1 MPVVDTNLRYLEK
14 VQLTENSGSIIAAC
28 YAAGSARIYHYITSF
43 NTMVCRGFNLNSY
56 LGSNIVD
63 DVDASD
69 VVITDNY
76 IIYTALNENNSS
88 VQLYKIGKNIL
99 DTMSRIAIVPN
110 SNGTGGILT
119 KLNKDTIIMA
129 VNDLIGLK
137 SYIYVVDVG
146 GESCNVV
153 SCQRIN
159 GYSEKIFPIDI
170 LFNSDIRKILYL
182 QHSALNIFQT
192 NRRDIIFELNPFP
205 PGRYRA
211 NVIYNS
217 NAPVATYVYNSFDLI
232 SANDLIICGK
242 NYDNSGF
249 VTFVEQKISKMPY
262 VHDCLKPES
271 EIIEVLTSPSIKNIK
286 PLNTHVTTVPMTT
299 YQISSIYDNMISLDC
314 QTE

>member
-1 MPVVDTNLRYLEK
+1 
-14 VQLTENSGSIIAAC
+14 
-28 YAAGSARIYHYITSF
+28 
-43 NTMVCRGFNLNSY
+43 MVCRGFNLNSY

-170 LFNSDIRKILYL
+170 LFNSL
-182 QHSALNIFQT
+182 SAEKA
-192 NRRDIIFELNPFP
+192 FEPSK
-205 PGRYRA
+205 GRYD
-211 NVIYNS
+211 S
-217 NAPVATYVYNSFDLI
+217 T
-232 SANDLIICGK
+232 K
-242 NYDNSGF
+242 
-249 VTFVEQKISKMPY
+249 
-262 VHDCLKPES
+262 
-271 EIIEVLTSPSIKNIK
+271 
-286 PLNTHVTTVPMTT
+286 
-299 YQISSIYDNMISLDC
+299 
-314 QTE
+314 